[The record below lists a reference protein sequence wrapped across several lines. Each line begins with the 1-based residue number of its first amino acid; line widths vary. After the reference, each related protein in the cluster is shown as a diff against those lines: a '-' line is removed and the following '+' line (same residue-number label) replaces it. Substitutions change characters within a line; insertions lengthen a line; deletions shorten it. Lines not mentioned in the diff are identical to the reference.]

1 MSLQITEK
9 NNEGLS
15 LHNSK
20 NNLDGKLANDIPSP
34 LPDYSGFSMLIT
46 GAAGSGK
53 TTALYSMMTATK
65 KKGVRQ
71 SLRKCFHHIYIVS
84 PTIANDSIKKDP
96 FNSLPKNQIHR
107 TLTLKVLEDLEE
119 QIQKNRDE
127 GEHSVIILDDVGSQ
141 LKKNGVLQKLTQL
154 QYNRRHQYCSYFI
167 LLQKFRDAPTGVR
180 ANISHF
186 VTFRPKNKP
195 ERECIC
201 HELLPF
207 NTKKADQLLNYV
219 FENDNRFSF
228 LFVDMSLRE
237 TNKFKFY
244 KNFNE
249 LQLEDIESGITT

>member
-1 MSLQITEK
+1 MSLQIVEK
-9 NNEGLS
+9 NNERLS

-20 NNLDGKLANDIPSP
+20 NNLDGKLGDDIPSP
-34 LPDYSGFSMLIT
+34 LPNYSGFSMLIC

-53 TTALYSMMTATK
+53 TTMLYSMMSAKK
-65 KKGVRQ
+65 KKGLRQ
-71 SLRKCFHHIYIVS
+71 SYRKAFHHIYIVS
-84 PTIANDSIKKDP
+84 PTMANESIKNDP
-96 FNSLPKNQIHR
+96 FKSLPKDQIYR
-107 TLTLKVLEDLEE
+107 KLTLETLNELEE
-119 QIQKNRDE
+119 KVMKHRED
-127 GEHSVIILDDVGSQ
+127 GEHSVIIMDDVGSD

-154 QYNRRHQYCSYFI
+154 SYNRRHMFTSMFI
-167 LLQKFRDAPTGVR
+167 LLQKYRDCPTGMR

-186 VTFRPKNKP
+186 ATFKPKNKP
-195 ERECIC
+195 EREAIC

>member
-9 NNEGLS
+9 KNDKLS

-20 NNLDGKLANDIPSP
+20 NNLDGKLGDDIPSP
-34 LPDYSGFSMLIT
+34 LPNYSGFSMLIC

-53 TTALYSMMTATK
+53 TTMLYSMMSAKK

-71 SLRKCFHHIYIVS
+71 SYRKAFHHIYIVS
-84 PTIANDSIKKDP
+84 PTMANESIKNDP
-96 FNSLPKNQIHR
+96 FKTLPKDQIYR
-107 TLTLKVLEDLEE
+107 KLTLETLNELEE
-119 QIQKNRDE
+119 KVMKHRDD
-127 GEHSVIILDDVGSQ
+127 GEHSIIIMDDVGSD
-141 LKKNGVLQKLTQL
+141 LKKNGVLQKLTQM
-154 QYNRRHQYCSYFI
+154 QYNRRHMFTSYFI
-167 LLQKFRDAPTGVR
+167 LLQKYRDCPTGMR

-186 VTFRPKNKP
+186 ATFKPKNRP

-207 NTKKADQLLNYV
+207 KQNKADQLLNYV
-219 FENDNRFSF
+219 FENDNRYSF

-244 KNFNE
+244 NNFNPLE
-249 LQLEDIESGITT
+249 LEDEGITS